1 MSCCGYEFGTDE
13 LLLRQDCQSDC
24 QPVLDLALNDK
35 NSYTAGLTSII
46 DPDQQKIF
54 QGQIEKDMAKQAAL
68 SSRFKQIYYN
78 KFNKNRVHH
87 K

>member
-54 QGQIEKDMAKQAAL
+54 
-68 SSRFKQIYYN
+68 
-78 KFNKNRVHH
+78 
-87 K
+87 